1 MPRRSRGTPRHSARA
16 GLAAPTGPCYRSGVV
31 RARAPTRAPGKAV
44 RIRRD
49 PVTVIGDETRESHW
63 PRGREGAG
71 SRTIR
76 EPGDLPAR
84 ALFDSVF
91 AGGPGRGFDDSRS
104 RWRAQR
110 QEPLRRRLSPSA
122 GARDLRGDGP
132 GRDGDMAHR
141 IERHR
146 AERPGHW
153 RTLEGPYDL
162 VPRLRDACTA
172 ADAVIVDCLTVW
184 VANLL
189 LRGDPDD
196 HILKHADELA
206 ALLPPH
212 PAEATLVSNEVGLGV
227 HPATEDGRRF
237 RDLLGFV
244 NQRIAAAADR
254 VVLMVAGV
262 PLSVKD
268 VHA

>member
-1 MPRRSRGTPRHSARA
+1 MASTTLVLGGA
-16 GLAAPTGPCYRSGVV
+16 RSGKSRFAVDCHLP
-31 RARAPTRAPGKAV
+31 RAR
-44 RIRRD
+44 
-49 PVTVIGDETRESHW
+49 VTFVAT
-63 PRGREGAG
+63 
-71 SRTIR
+71 
-76 EPGDLPAR
+76 
-84 ALFDSVF
+84 
-91 AGGPGRGFDDSRS
+91 
-104 RWRAQR
+104 AQ
-110 QEPLRRRLSPSA
+110 A
-122 GARDLRGDGP
+122 
-132 GRDGDMAHR
+132 RDGDMAHR

-153 RTLEGPYDL
+153 RTLEEPYDL

-206 ALLPPH
+206 ALLALH
-212 PAEATLVSNEVGLGV
+212 PAEVTLVSNEVGLGV

-268 VHA
+268 VRG

>member
-1 MPRRSRGTPRHSARA
+1 MASTTLVLGGARSGKSRFAVDGQLARA
-16 GLAAPTGPCYRSGVV
+16 RVAFVAT
-31 RARAPTRAPGKAV
+31 
-44 RIRRD
+44 
-49 PVTVIGDETRESHW
+49 
-63 PRGREGAG
+63 
-71 SRTIR
+71 
-76 EPGDLPAR
+76 
-84 ALFDSVF
+84 
-91 AGGPGRGFDDSRS
+91 
-104 RWRAQR
+104 AQ
-110 QEPLRRRLSPSA
+110 P
-122 GARDLRGDGP
+122 
-132 GRDGDMAHR
+132 RDGDMARR

-153 RTLEGPYDL
+153 RTLEEPYDL
-162 VPRLRDACTA
+162 VPRVRDACTD

-206 ALLPPH
+206 ALLALH
-212 PAEATLVSNEVGLGV
+212 PAELTLVSNEVGLGV

-244 NQRIAAAADR
+244 NQRIAAADR

-268 VHA
+268 LRA